1 MTTSYNCKFTF
12 EVKLILVK
20 SVIQNIICTF
30 VVQIYNTI
38 SVSIIIIINHQNN
51 LIMSTID
58 KSAEQG
64 FEVKPTSKKTTTAS
78 KKQPKTVA
86 KEDLAKVVDLPKEEK
101 GKVDTIKTSELPKSN
116 SKQLPKSERKTPD
129 AAKAFPEHMR
139 NIAFLLKNNSEIR
152 RFTSIGII
160 NYLLQ
165 KGELKGEKRYVQFL
179 WNKFAVKCDGLV
191 KEYFYTEPFFLNCL
205 TASFASFAASAQ
217 RTINAFTQA
226 EMMVGI
232 EKAVDADEVA
242 NIAAMNEEGN
252 HDK

>member
-1 MTTSYNCKFTF
+1 
-12 EVKLILVK
+12 
-20 SVIQNIICTF
+20 
-30 VVQIYNTI
+30 
-38 SVSIIIIINHQNN
+38 
-51 LIMSTID
+51 MSTTD
-58 KSAEQG
+58 KSTEQG
-64 FEVKPTSKKTTTAS
+64 FEVKPTTKKTTTS
-78 KKQPKTVA
+78 KKQPKTIA
-86 KEDLAKVVDLPKEEK
+86 KEELANVVDLPKEEK
-101 GKVDTIKTSELPKSN
+101 VKVDTTKTSPSN
-116 SKQLPKSERKTPD
+116 NAPNNAPSKGVGKQLPKSERKTPD

-232 EKAVDADEVA
+232 EKAVDTDEVA

>member
-1 MTTSYNCKFTF
+1 
-12 EVKLILVK
+12 
-20 SVIQNIICTF
+20 
-30 VVQIYNTI
+30 
-38 SVSIIIIINHQNN
+38 
-51 LIMSTID
+51 MSTID
-58 KSAEQG
+58 KGTEQG

-86 KEDLAKVVDLPKEEK
+86 KEELANVVDLPKEEK
-101 GKVDTIKTSELPKSN
+101 VKVDTTKTSPSN
-116 SKQLPKSERKTPD
+116 NVPNKGISKQLPKSERKTPD
-129 AAKAFPEHMR
+129 AAKAFPEHVR